1 MRKLRFG
8 EPLTLFCLFCGSSC
22 EMMSH
27 RGIFERGVGRKR
39 RNLRLGVDGAAHFVC
54 FFVRVAARGI
64 RGILILLMEE
74 GRA

>member
-27 RGIFERGVGRKR
+27 RGIFEVEVG
-39 RNLRLGVDGAAHFVC
+39 GGGAAHFVC

>member
-39 RNLRLGVDGAAHFVC
+39 RNLRLGWTEPLTLFV
-54 FFVRVAARGI
+54 F
-64 RGILILLMEE
+64 L
-74 GRA
+74 